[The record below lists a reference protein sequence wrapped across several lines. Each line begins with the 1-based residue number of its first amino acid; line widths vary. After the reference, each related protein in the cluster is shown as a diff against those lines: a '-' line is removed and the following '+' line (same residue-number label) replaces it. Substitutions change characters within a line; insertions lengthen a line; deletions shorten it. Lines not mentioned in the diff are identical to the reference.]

1 MKRES
6 LMYFLVAM
14 ILFITSCKN
23 NSNEMNVK
31 NINDIVSEMKEVK
44 ISNNDNAVYADIQYN
59 VKTGEI
65 LTYKIAERELD
76 IVWIPTLSE
85 KVLKTRGNSYKITCS
100 VAAYKDSDGKPSKE
114 TTCDG
119 AYGCGNKMKACLDAG
134 GCATICKA
142 LIIRVPEIEN
152 VRDEELIV
160 AVSE

>member
-44 ISNNDNAVYADIQYN
+44 ISNNDNAVFADIQYN

-76 IVWIPTLSE
+76 LIWIPFTSE
-85 KVLKTRGNSYKITCS
+85 KTLKTRGSKYKITCS
-100 VAAYKDSDGKPSKE
+100 KKVYKDSNGNPSSE

-119 AYGCGNKMKACLDAG
+119 KFSCGTAINNCLEGG
-134 GCATICKA
+134 GCATICNA

-160 AVSE
+160 AVGE